1 MGQKSDFFALPN
13 SLLDDFV
20 DHAVD
25 IFNTDLLK
33 CEVPVL
39 LGLDRVLL
47 TKFCVAKCR
56 SAASRAANPH
66 VVALCGE
73 LKRQS

>member
-1 MGQKSDFFALPN
+1 MRQKSDLFAVFG
-13 SLLDDFV
+13 SLADDLV

-25 IFNTDLLK
+25 VFSTDLVK

-56 SAASRAANPH
+56 STASRAANPH

-73 LKRQS
+73 LKR